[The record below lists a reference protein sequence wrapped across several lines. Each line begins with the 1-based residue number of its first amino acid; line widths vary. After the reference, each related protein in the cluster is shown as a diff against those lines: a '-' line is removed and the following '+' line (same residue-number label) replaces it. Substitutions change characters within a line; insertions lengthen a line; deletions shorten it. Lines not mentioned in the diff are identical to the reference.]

1 MGDQWASRLQKLTRD
16 ECMELLRSQLHLGRV
31 GYVVEGVPVILPVNF
46 MVDGES
52 VVFVTARGSK
62 LSWLSTRSRVA
73 FEVDAGR
80 PLDESG
86 WSVLVHGTAHEVT
99 NPDELEALRQGPLH
113 SWAVSPDEHWVR
125 ISLDE
130 ISGRRLR
137 RRVREVGPD
146 DEAGD

>member
-73 FEVDAGR
+73 FEVDVGR
-80 PLDESG
+80 PFDESG

-99 NPDELEALRQGPLH
+99 DPDELAALRQGPLH

-137 RRVREVGPD
+137 RRVRKVGRD
-146 DEAGD
+146 AETED

>member
-16 ECMELLRSQLHLGRV
+16 ECLELLRSQLHLGRV
-31 GYVVEGVPVILPVNF
+31 GYVVDGAPVILPVNF
-46 MVDGES
+46 VVDGES
-52 VVFVTARGSK
+52 VVFVTTRGSK
-62 LSWLSTRSRVA
+62 LSWLSTHSRVA
-73 FEVDAGR
+73 FEVDLGR

-86 WSVLVHGTAHEVT
+86 WSVLIHGTAYEVT
-99 NPDELEALRQGPLH
+99 DPAELEALRQGPLH

-125 ISLDE
+125 ISLDQ

-146 DEAGD
+146 AEAGD

>member
-1 MGDQWASRLQKLTRD
+1 MGDQWESRLQKLTRD
-16 ECMELLRSQLHLGRV
+16 ECVELLRSQLRLGRI

-46 MVDGES
+46 VVDGES

-62 LSWLSTRSRVA
+62 LSWLSTHSRVA
-73 FEVDAGR
+73 FEVDLGR

-86 WSVLVHGTAHEVT
+86 WSVLIHGTAHEVT
-99 NPDELEALRQGPLH
+99 DPVELEALRQGPLH

-125 ISLDE
+125 ISLDQ

-146 DEAGD
+146 AEAGD

>member
-1 MGDQWASRLQKLTRD
+1 MGDQWESRLQKLTRD
-16 ECMELLRSQLHLGRV
+16 ECMELLRGQLLLGRI

-46 MVDGES
+46 AVDGES

-62 LSWLSTRSRVA
+62 LSWLSNHARVA
-73 FEVDAGR
+73 FEVDVGR

-86 WSVLVHGTAHEVT
+86 WSVLIHGTAHEVAD
-99 NPDELEALRQGPLH
+99 PVELEALRQGPLH
-113 SWAVSPDEHWVR
+113 SWAVSPAEHWVR

-146 DEAGD
+146 AEAAD